1 MVGFIPYC
9 KLDAVTLWGMSLSM
23 GGGGGRTETE
33 FKVKSIFGAHG
44 SQVFHKF
51 AIFWVVLNGLATLSR
66 EIYRKKRITK
76 STKWAAA
83 KRLKWATWIKTT
95 RVTKSKDTMKVLKG
109 KLTERG
115 LKGLDYAI
123 DEMIE
128 FNKIVLNQVLLPMK
142 TYENRNVNGNH

>member
-1 MVGFIPYC
+1 M
-9 KLDAVTLWGMSLSM
+9 
-23 GGGGGRTETE
+23 
-33 FKVKSIFGAHG
+33 KSIFGAHG

-76 STKWAAA
+76 STNGAAA
-83 KRLKWATWIKTT
+83 KRRKWATWIKTT